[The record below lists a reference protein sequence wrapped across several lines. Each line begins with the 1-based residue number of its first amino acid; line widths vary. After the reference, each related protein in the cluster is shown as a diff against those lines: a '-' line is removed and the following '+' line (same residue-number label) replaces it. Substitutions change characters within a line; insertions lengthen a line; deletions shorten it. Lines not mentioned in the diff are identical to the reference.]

1 MRDNASLIGFWIVG
15 GEWIVEECQHA
26 CREGEAYEKGG
37 GEGKWKSMHEKEQ
50 GSSARYH
57 RGRTLSSNT
66 KLAGLKLKIVNK
78 DVASMM
84 IRNAL
89 INFNVGFTA

>member
-26 CREGEAYEKGG
+26 CCEGEAYEKGG

-57 RGRTLSSNT
+57 RGRTLSTNT
-66 KLAGLKLKIVNK
+66 MLAGLKQVVNFIK
-78 DVASMM
+78 VKTQHELSQK
-84 IRNAL
+84 NWPHSS
-89 INFNVGFTA
+89 